1 MEKEGD
7 FLGLDLDGNQ
17 PVFKDKS
24 VIEYHELSTVFSS
37 FEDTEEFVQLV
48 KSIRQNGLN
57 HPILLWQGKIV
68 DGRHRHK
75 ACLEAGVEPQY
86 EYIPDSM
93 ALSQVMDRV
102 VAENILRRHLTTGQ
116 RAMIAAT
123 LANMTV
129 GGNGNNQHSE
139 SNRANLPDS
148 KSNEDAAKSL
158 NVSERTVKDAKE
170 VKRDAPDLAE
180 KVARGEMSLHA
191 AKTESRERKG
201 EPPKTTSAPP
211 KPTTISLDE
220 MMRVGGDNWDS
231 FVAAG
236 ALISTVR
243 DLHLQEGDGGMMRS
257 IMHFIESG
265 EGKHS
270 QSYNAAGLVALYK
283 GLGNH
288 IAELEALS
296 QYKSTQ
302 TQTKH

>member
-1 MEKEGD
+1 MDDDEYYNHVMEAVKQEH
-7 FLGLDLDGNQ
+7 
-17 PVFKDKS
+17 
-24 VIEYHELSTVFSS
+24 EYHELSTVFSS
-37 FEDTEEFVQLV
+37 FEDTEEFKKLV
-48 KSIRQNGLN
+48 EDIKRDGLN

-75 ACLEAGVEPQY
+75 ACHLAGVEPRY
-86 EYIPDSM
+86 EHLPDGM
-93 ALSQVMDRV
+93 TLQQVMDRV

-116 RAMIAAT
+116 RAMIAAA
-123 LANMTV
+123 LANMTSGYRTDV
-129 GGNGNNQHSE
+129 E
-139 SNRANLPDS
+139 PKANLPEV
-148 KSNEDAAKSL
+148 KSNADAAKSL

-180 KVARGEMSLHA
+180 KVARGEMSLNA

-201 EPPKTTSAPP
+201 IPPKTTSAPA
-211 KPTTISLDE
+211 KPTSLSLDE
-220 MMRVGGDNWDS
+220 VMKVGGDNWDS

-236 ALISTVR
+236 ALVSTVR
-243 DLHLQEGDGGMMRS
+243 DLHLQEGDKGMIRS

-283 GLGNH
+283 ALGEH
-288 IAELEALS
+288 IEELEALS
-296 QYKSTQ
+296 QYKSTE